1 MFLPLAGAD
10 LVLWIPPEDMH
21 DTHFHVSEYPLLAG
35 EPEGHHLIRAAG
47 NRLQQVV
54 AGWSHQV
61 GCFNEVLYGPSS
73 LKCWK
78 LQLGVSVRQSSPWD
92 CVTTFVARLTAAC
105 CRRLAFRSAWRSLCR
120 ATAYGLSVSASA
132 SS

>member
-61 GCFNEVLYGPSS
+61 GCFNEVVVSAWLSNDLSPFPSS
-73 LKCWK
+73 GLGQELK
-78 LQLGVSVRQSSPWD
+78 
-92 CVTTFVARLTAAC
+92 
-105 CRRLAFRSAWRSLCR
+105 RSHQVNRINHPPAVW
-120 ATAYGLSVSASA
+120 TV
-132 SS
+132 